1 MALFW
6 FIVVAA
12 LGRIPS
18 ALLAYGFEE
27 DQAMLNLSNLSIA
40 KKLTGAFASL
50 VAIALAVALSSYS
63 KLSFIETSSGW
74 TAHTYEVL
82 EEVNRLLGDVVNQ
95 ETGVRGYLIAG
106 DDKFLE
112 PYRAGQRSY
121 VDSFAKAK
129 QLTADNP
136 AQQARLTEI
145 DRFYRTWL
153 TTVAER
159 EIALMANPETREQA
173 LTLAASGAG
182 KESMDGLRGKIAEID
197 KTERDLLAK
206 RAVDQADAFS
216 TSYTVNLAGSGGM
229 IILAIAAGILLSRGI
244 ATPIRD
250 MTAVMGR
257 LAAGDNGVQ
266 IEGQQR
272 HDEIGAMAQ
281 AVEVFKRNAIENTR
295 LEAEQEQLKAKAEAD
310 RKASMAAL
318 ARSFEASVK
327 GVVESVA
334 TASGNMQ
341 SVATTMV
348 GTAQQTSQQASA
360 SAAAAEQTS
369 ANVQTVAAAAEEMS
383 ASLVEISKQVS
394 TSSQISAQAVRDAER
409 TNDTV
414 AGLANAAQKIGE
426 VVTLI
431 QSIAGQTNLLALNA
445 TIEAARAGDAGKGFA
460 VVASEVKNLATQT
473 ARATDEIATQI
484 ATMQAV
490 TSEAVDAI
498 KGIGGTITQMSGIA
512 TAIASAVEEQN
523 AATGEISRNVT
534 QAASGTMEV
543 SSNVSEV
550 QKAATL
556 SGSMAGQVL
565 DAAGEL
571 SREAR
576 TLSSAVD
583 EFLRGVRAA

>member
-1 MALFW
+1 M
-6 FIVVAA
+6 FI
-12 LGRIPS
+12 
-18 ALLAYGFEE
+18 LA
-27 DQAMLNLSNLSIA
+27 NLSIS
-40 KKLTGAFASL
+40 KKISGAFASM
-50 VAIALAVALSSYS
+50 VAIALAVAFSSYS

-74 TAHTYEVL
+74 TTHTYEVL
-82 EEVNRLLGDVVNQ
+82 EEVSRILGSVVNQ

-112 PYRAGQRSY
+112 PYREGQRRYAESL
-121 VDSFAKAK
+121 AKAK
-129 QLTADNP
+129 RLTADNP
-136 AQQARLTEI
+136 TQQARFAEV
-145 DRFYRTWL
+145 DHFYRTWL
-153 TTVAER
+153 TTVVEK
-159 EIALMANPETREQA
+159 EIELMAKPETREQA
-173 LTLAASGAG
+173 RALEASGAG
-182 KESMDGLRGKIAEID
+182 KSAIDGLRGIIAEID
-197 KTERDLLAK
+197 KMERDLLIK
-206 RAVDQADAFS
+206 RAVDQAEAFS
-216 TSYTVNLAGSGGM
+216 TSYTVNFAGGGAM
-229 IILAIAAGILLSRGI
+229 IILAMAAGIVLSRGI
-244 ATPIRD
+244 ATPIRG

-266 IEGQQR
+266 IEGQER
-272 HDEIGAMAQ
+272 RDEIGAMAK
-281 AVEVFKRNAIENTR
+281 AVEVFKRNAIENAR

-348 GTAQQTSQQASA
+348 GTAEQTSHQASA

-369 ANVQTVAAAAEEMS
+369 ANVQTVAAATEEMS
-383 ASLVEISKQVS
+383 ASLLEISKQVS
-394 TSSQISAQAVRDAER
+394 TSSQISAQAVKDAER

-473 ARATDEIATQI
+473 ARATDEIAAQI

-490 TSEAVDAI
+490 TTEAVDAI
-498 KGIGGTITQMSGIA
+498 KGIGATITQMSGIA

-543 SSNVSEV
+543 STNVIEV
-550 QKAATL
+550 QKAASL

>member
-1 MALFW
+1 MFN
-6 FIVVAA
+6 
-12 LGRIPS
+12 
-18 ALLAYGFEE
+18 LA
-27 DQAMLNLSNLSIA
+27 NVSIA
-40 KKLTGAFASL
+40 KKIAGAFASV
-50 VAIALAVALSSYS
+50 VAIALAVAFSSYS

-74 TAHTYEVL
+74 TVHTYEVL
-82 EEVNRLLGDVVNQ
+82 EEVSIILGSVVNQ
-95 ETGVRGYLIAG
+95 ETGVRGYLISG
-106 DDKFLE
+106 DEKFLE
-112 PYRAGQRSY
+112 PYRTGQRGY
-121 VDSFAKAK
+121 ADAFARAK

-136 AQQARLTEI
+136 AQQARFAEV
-145 DRFYRTWL
+145 DRFYQMWRT
-153 TTVAER
+153 TIAEK
-159 EIALMANPETREQA
+159 EIAQMARPETREQA
-173 LTLAASGAG
+173 LALAASGAG
-182 KESMDGLRGKIAEID
+182 KVSMDGVRGKIAEID
-197 KTERDLLAK
+197 KAERDLLGK
-206 RAVDQADAFS
+206 RAVDQAEAFS
-216 TSYTVNLAGSGGM
+216 TSYTVNLAGSGLLLL
-229 IILAIAAGILLSRGI
+229 LAITAGILLSRGI
-244 ATPIRD
+244 ATPIRG
-250 MTAVMGR
+250 MTAVMGK

-266 IEGQQR
+266 IDGQER
-272 HDEIGAMAQ
+272 RDEIGAMAK
-281 AVEVFKRNAIENTR
+281 AVEVFKRNAIDNAR
-295 LEAEQEQLKAKAEAD
+295 LEAEQQGLKAKAEAD

-318 ARSFEASVK
+318 AQSFEASVK

-348 GTAQQTSQQASA
+348 GTAEQTSHQASA

-383 ASLVEISKQVS
+383 ASLLEISKQVS
-394 TSSQISAQAVRDAER
+394 TSSQISAQAVKDAER
-409 TNDTV
+409 TNGTV

-473 ARATDEIATQI
+473 ARATDEIAAQI

-490 TSEAVDAI
+490 TSEAVNAI
-498 KGIGGTITQMSGIA
+498 KGIGATITQMSGIA

-550 QKAATL
+550 QKAASE

-571 SREAR
+571 SREAK
-576 TLSSAVD
+576 TLRSAVD

>member
-1 MALFW
+1 MFN
-6 FIVVAA
+6 
-12 LGRIPS
+12 
-18 ALLAYGFEE
+18 LA
-27 DQAMLNLSNLSIA
+27 NLSIA
-40 KKLTGAFASL
+40 KKISGAFASM
-50 VAIALAVALSSYS
+50 VAIALAVAFSSHS
-63 KLSFIETSSGW
+63 KLSFIETSSSW
-74 TAHTYEVL
+74 TTHTYEVL
-82 EEVNRLLGDVVNQ
+82 EEVSRILGSAVNQ
-95 ETGVRGYLIAG
+95 ETGVRGYLISG
-106 DDKFLE
+106 DDKFLD
-112 PYRAGQRSY
+112 PYREGRRRYAET
-121 VDSFAKAK
+121 FAKAK

-136 AQQARLTEI
+136 AQQARFAEV

-153 TTVAER
+153 TTVAEK
-159 EIALMANPETREQA
+159 EIELMAKPETREQA
-173 LTLAASGAG
+173 RALAASGVG
-182 KESMDGLRGKIAEID
+182 KVSMDGLRGKLAEID
-197 KTERDLLAK
+197 KAERDLLDK
-206 RAVDQADAFS
+206 RAADQAQAFS
-216 TSYTVNLAGSGGM
+216 TSYTVNFAGSGAM
-229 IILAIAAGILLSRGI
+229 IILAITAGILLSRGI
-244 ATPIRD
+244 ATPIRG

-266 IEGQQR
+266 IEGQER
-272 HDEIGAMAQ
+272 RDEIGAMAQ
-281 AVEVFKRNAIENTR
+281 AVEVFKRNAIENAR

-348 GTAQQTSQQASA
+348 GTAEQTSHQASA

-369 ANVQTVAAAAEEMS
+369 ANVQTVAAATEEMS
-383 ASLVEISKQVS
+383 ASLLEISKQVS
-394 TSSQISAQAVRDAER
+394 TSSQISAQAVKDAER
-409 TNDTV
+409 TNNTV

-426 VVTLI
+426 VVNLI

-490 TSEAVDAI
+490 TTEAVDAI
-498 KGIGGTITQMSGIA
+498 KGIGATITRMSGIA

-543 SSNVSEV
+543 STNVIEV
-550 QKAATL
+550 QKAASL